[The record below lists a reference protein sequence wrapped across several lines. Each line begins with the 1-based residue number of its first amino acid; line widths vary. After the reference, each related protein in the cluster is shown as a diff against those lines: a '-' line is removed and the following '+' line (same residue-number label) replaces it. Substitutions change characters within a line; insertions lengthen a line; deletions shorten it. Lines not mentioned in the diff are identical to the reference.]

1 MDLEDIT
8 VSENKSD
15 KHHRISPICG
25 ILKKQTKKLS
35 NSNKKQT
42 HNIEIRLMIIK
53 GEGSGKQ
60 GK

>member
-42 HNIEIRLMIIK
+42 HNTEIRLMFIK
-53 GEGSGKQ
+53 GEGNGKQ